1 MLDIPPDRRAD
12 ENAIVGVIV
21 TDMDRLIFL
30 DVDGVLNS
38 MSFAKKM
45 LDEEGVRV
53 FREDILDR
61 RCLLL
66 LKDIVDKTGAKIVV
80 SSAWRRIPRAFQHLK
95 EWLEQYSMEVY
106 DVTPYVGVERGNDI
120 TAWFN
125 RNPGE
130 YRYVILDDDSDM
142 TTHMEHLV
150 HTNFHDRGLTR
161 SLADRCIAI
170 LNSSNS

>member
-1 MLDIPPDRRAD
+1 M
-12 ENAIVGVIV
+12 EKV
-21 TDMDRLIFL
+21 IFL

-38 MSFAKKM
+38 KSFAKKM

-80 SSAWRRIPRAFQHLK
+80 SSAWRRIPRSYEHLIG
-95 EWLEQYSMEVY
+95 WLSEYGMEVF
-106 DVTPYVGVERGNDI
+106 DTTPYVGGDRGNDI

-125 RNPGE
+125 RHPGE
-130 YRYVILDDDSDM
+130 YSYVILDDDSDM
-142 TTHMEHLV
+142 TVHMDHLV
-150 HTNFHDRGLTR
+150 KTDFYNRGLTR
-161 SLADRCIAI
+161 PLADRCVDI
-170 LNSSNS
+170 LNGKE